1 MPSFG
6 HARAVQKHRHSA
18 QKLLPFRRQR
28 LPAASTRAERGPSEG
43 RGRTPRANSR
53 VAPPAATAGR
63 GRRGRAPL
71 RTADPAVGPRA
82 PAARQTFAAEQKRR
96 VTPAQSPARVGGRE
110 GERESSRPRAAP
122 RAPSRPPSGPGPRAL
137 TMSYTLRITS
147 WFAIAGGPRAP
158 RARWLLPWG
167 GAAQAGGGAVGT
179 PGGRFLLVP
188 PVAAG
193 RGGAAGTMEP
203 PPRRNGARPAGGAL
217 SPRPA
222 AGAGRRGA
230 GPAPTDGSGR
240 RRGERERR
248 LPGGPGTVGARQ
260 AESPSDGRKMEPLEP
275 APTFRQERDGGD
287 YSSRRA
293 ARLPACPAPPTPRR
307 SVALRGRGAPC
318 RAVPCRAVCR
328 ERSPRDGV
336 CPRARCA
343 AGSCGTHTPPEAQVR
358 PRLSGSSE
366 SGVQPSGPSGL
377 RGPLAGT
384 ARGARRAVGPTAR
397 GRALRLLLW
406 LAAGIGLV
414 ATNRRCGGKKPL
426 SYQGVLRK
434 MGSYLKTVIVK
445 TSSDN
450 RGSPSS

>member
-82 PAARQTFAAEQKRR
+82 PAARQTFAAEQMRR

-248 LPGGPGTVGARQ
+248 LSGGPGTVGARQ

-318 RAVPCRAVCR
+318 RAVPCAGSGPRGTGCARAPGALQAVAVPTRPPRRRSDRAFQAPPRAVYSPRVRPGCEDRWR
-328 ERSPRDGV
+328 ERLAVPV
-336 CPRARCA
+336 
-343 AGSCGTHTPPEAQVR
+343 E
-358 PRLSGSSE
+358 LS
-366 SGVQPSGPSGL
+366 
-377 RGPLAGT
+377 A
-384 ARGARRAVGPTAR
+384 
-397 GRALRLLLW
+397 RLLGAVRSVCSSGWRLGSGWW
-406 LAAGIGLV
+406 LQ
-414 ATNRRCGGKKPL
+414 TGGVVGRSRFRIHP
-426 SYQGVLRK
+426 SHF
-434 MGSYLKTVIVK
+434 
-445 TSSDN
+445 
-450 RGSPSS
+450 RGC

>member
-1 MPSFG
+1 
-6 HARAVQKHRHSA
+6 
-18 QKLLPFRRQR
+18 
-28 LPAASTRAERGPSEG
+28 
-43 RGRTPRANSR
+43 
-53 VAPPAATAGR
+53 
-63 GRRGRAPL
+63 
-71 RTADPAVGPRA
+71 
-82 PAARQTFAAEQKRR
+82 
-96 VTPAQSPARVGGRE
+96 
-110 GERESSRPRAAP
+110 
-122 RAPSRPPSGPGPRAL
+122 
-137 TMSYTLRITS
+137 MSYTLRITS

-248 LPGGPGTVGARQ
+248 LSGGPGTVGARQ

-318 RAVPCRAVCR
+318 RAVPCAGSGPRGTGCARAPGALQAVAVPTRPPRRRSDRAFQAPPRAVYSPRVRPGCEDRWR
-328 ERSPRDGV
+328 ERLAVPV
-336 CPRARCA
+336 
-343 AGSCGTHTPPEAQVR
+343 E
-358 PRLSGSSE
+358 LS
-366 SGVQPSGPSGL
+366 
-377 RGPLAGT
+377 A
-384 ARGARRAVGPTAR
+384 
-397 GRALRLLLW
+397 RLLGAVRSVCSSGWRLGSGWW
-406 LAAGIGLV
+406 LQ
-414 ATNRRCGGKKPL
+414 TGGVVGRSRFRIHP
-426 SYQGVLRK
+426 SHF
-434 MGSYLKTVIVK
+434 
-445 TSSDN
+445 
-450 RGSPSS
+450 RGC